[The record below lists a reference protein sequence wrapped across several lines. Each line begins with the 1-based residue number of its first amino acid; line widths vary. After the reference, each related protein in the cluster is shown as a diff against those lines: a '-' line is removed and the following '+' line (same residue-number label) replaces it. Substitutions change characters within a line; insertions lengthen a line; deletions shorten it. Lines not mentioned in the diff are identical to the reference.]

1 MLGGG
6 FFFLLFGS
14 WLLLAELAASA
25 TGGAAGAVGVEIYQ
39 AVDTRVGWLFVRR
52 KFLKMVVALT
62 QRILHQNAKCRFV
75 AEDMDAVIAVAVA
88 LLMVVPTGNAPTPLA
103 RGAAGAITF
112 VRPLQLEITMRAM
125 KLLLVQF
132 RATRRA
138 SLKFGFHG
146 CLLLVTPRGRW
157 FLGGNKKV
165 WS

>member
-1 MLGGG
+1 M
-6 FFFLLFGS
+6 LFGS

-52 KFLKMVVALT
+52 KLLKMVVALT

-75 AEDMDAVIAVAVA
+75 AKDMDTVISVAVA

-112 VRPLQLEITMRAM
+112 VHSLQLEITMRAM

-146 CLLLVTPRGRW
+146 CLLLVTPRGRG

>member
-1 MLGGG
+1 MLI
-6 FFFLLFGS
+6 GS

-39 AVDTRVGWLFVRR
+39 AVDTRVGWLFVQR
-52 KFLKMVVALT
+52 KLLKMVVALT

-75 AEDMDAVIAVAVA
+75 AKDMDTVISVAVA

-103 RGAAGAITF
+103 RGADGAITF
-112 VRPLQLEITMRAM
+112 VHSLQLEITMRAM

-146 CLLLVTPRGRW
+146 CLLLVTPRGRG